1 MCGIV
6 GLHLKNPGLQPRLG
20 ELLTQMLEAMTT
32 RGPDSAGIAVYAD
45 RDPLPAAQGQELR
58 YSLRSNETIDWD
70 LLAKRIAAET
80 GRDIRV
86 EPLGSDS
93 AVFVS
98 PPTATNTAETNT
110 AETNTAETN
119 TAETSFLAAV
129 RRVAPQVT
137 VPGFGRSMVGVKDVG
152 APAAI
157 CARYGIPGWGGY
169 QGIGHTRMATESA
182 VTTAHSHPFAPAADL
197 ALVHNGSFSN
207 YATIRGR
214 LARQGVRCD
223 TDNDSEVAARLVAAR
238 MAEGADLEEGLRTV
252 LKEMD
257 GFFTLLVTTRTQ
269 FAVVRDSFACK
280 PAVVAETPDYV
291 AMASEYHA
299 LAGLPGVT
307 GARVF
312 EPMPEEIHVWSR

>member
-6 GLHLKNPGLQPRLG
+6 GLHLKNPGLRPRLG

-45 RDPLPAAQGQELR
+45 RDPAPAIQGQELR
-58 YSLRSNETIDWD
+58 YSLRSDETIDWD
-70 LLAKRIAAET
+70 VLAKRIAAET
-80 GRDIRV
+80 GRDLRV

-98 PPTATNTAETNT
+98 PA
-110 AETNTAETN
+110 
-119 TAETSFLAAV
+119 AETSFLAAV

-137 VPGFGRSMVGVKDVG
+137 VPGFGRSMVVVKDVG

-157 CARYGIPGWGGY
+157 CARYGIGGWAGY

-207 YATIRGR
+207 YATVRAR
-214 LARQGVRCD
+214 LARQGIHCY

-238 MAEGADLEEGLRTV
+238 MADGADLADGLRTV

-269 FAVVRDSFACK
+269 FAVIRDSFACK
-280 PAVVAETPDYV
+280 PAVIAETPDYV

-299 LAGLPGVT
+299 LAGLPGIT
-307 GARVF
+307 AARVF

>member
-1 MCGIV
+1 
-6 GLHLKNPGLQPRLG
+6 
-20 ELLTQMLEAMTT
+20 
-32 RGPDSAGIAVYAD
+32 
-45 RDPLPAAQGQELR
+45 
-58 YSLRSNETIDWD
+58 
-70 LLAKRIAAET
+70 
-80 GRDIRV
+80 
-86 EPLGSDS
+86 
-93 AVFVS
+93 
-98 PPTATNTAETNT
+98 
-110 AETNTAETN
+110 
-119 TAETSFLAAV
+119 
-129 RRVAPQVT
+129 
-137 VPGFGRSMVGVKDVG
+137 
-152 APAAI
+152 
-157 CARYGIPGWGGY
+157 
-169 QGIGHTRMATESA
+169 MATESA

-214 LARQGVRCD
+214 LARQGIRCE

-280 PAVVAETPDYV
+280 PAVIAETPDYV

-299 LAGLPGVT
+299 LARLPGIT

-312 EPMPEEIHVWSR
+312 EPMPEEVHVWSR

>member
-20 ELLTQMLEAMTT
+20 ELLSQMLEAMTT
-32 RGPDSAGIAVYAD
+32 RGPDSAGIAFYAD
-45 RDPLPAAQGQELR
+45 RDP
-58 YSLRSNETIDWD
+58 
-70 LLAKRIAAET
+70 
-80 GRDIRV
+80 
-86 EPLGSDS
+86 
-93 AVFVS
+93 
-98 PPTATNTAETNT
+98 
-110 AETNTAETN
+110 
-119 TAETSFLAAV
+119 
-129 RRVAPQVT
+129 
-137 VPGFGRSMVGVKDVG
+137 

-214 LARQGVRCD
+214 LARQGIRCD

-280 PAVVAETPDYV
+280 PAVIAETPDYV

-299 LAGLPGVT
+299 LAGLPGIT

>member
-1 MCGIV
+1 
-6 GLHLKNPGLQPRLG
+6 
-20 ELLTQMLEAMTT
+20 
-32 RGPDSAGIAVYAD
+32 
-45 RDPLPAAQGQELR
+45 
-58 YSLRSNETIDWD
+58 
-70 LLAKRIAAET
+70 
-80 GRDIRV
+80 
-86 EPLGSDS
+86 
-93 AVFVS
+93 
-98 PPTATNTAETNT
+98 
-110 AETNTAETN
+110 
-119 TAETSFLAAV
+119 
-129 RRVAPQVT
+129 
-137 VPGFGRSMVGVKDVG
+137 VPGYGRFMVVVKDVG

-207 YATIRGR
+207 YATIRRR
-214 LARQGVRCD
+214 LARKNIRCD
-223 TDNDSEVAARLVAAR
+223 TDNDSEVAARLIAAR

-257 GFFTLLVTTRTQ
+257 GFFTLLVTTGTQ

-280 PAVVAETPDYV
+280 PAVIAETPDYV

-299 LAGLPGVT
+299 LAGLPGIT

>member
-45 RDPLPAAQGQELR
+45 RDPAPATQGQELR
-58 YSLRSNETIDWD
+58 YSLRSDEAIDWD
-70 LLAKRIAAET
+70 LLAKRITAET
-80 GRDIRV
+80 GRDLRV

-93 AVFVS
+93 AIFVS
-98 PPTATNTAETNT
+98 PPAKTLVAETLA
-110 AETNTAETN
+110 AETA
-119 TAETSFLAAV
+119 FLAAV

-137 VPGFGRSMVGVKDVG
+137 VPGFGRSMVVVKDVG
-152 APAAI
+152 SPAAI

-280 PAVVAETPDYV
+280 PAVIAETPDYV

>member
-6 GLHLKNPGLQPRLG
+6 GLHLKNPDLQPRLG

-45 RDPLPAAQGQELR
+45 RDPAPAGHEADPGPDQLVPPVQPDPPGQELR
-58 YSLRSNETIDWD
+58 YSLRSDETIDWD
-70 LLAKRIAAET
+70 LLAQRIAAET
-80 GRDIRV
+80 GRDLRV

-98 PPTATNTAETNT
+98 SA
-110 AETNTAETN
+110 
-119 TAETSFLAAV
+119 AETSFLAAV
-129 RRVAPQVT
+129 RRAAPQVT
-137 VPGFGRSMVGVKDVG
+137 VPGFGRSMVVVKDVG

-207 YATIRGR
+207 YATVRGR
-214 LARQGVRCD
+214 LARQGIRCD
-223 TDNDSEVAARLVAAR
+223 TDNDSEVAARLIAAR
-238 MAEGADLEEGLRTV
+238 MAEGADLADGLRTV

-269 FAVVRDSFACK
+269 FAVIRDSFACK
-280 PAVVAETPDYV
+280 PAVIAETPDYV

-299 LAGLPGVT
+299 LAGLPGIT

>member
-6 GLHLKNPGLQPRLG
+6 GLHLKNPGLAPRLG
-20 ELLTQMLEAMTT
+20 GLLTEMLEAMTT
-32 RGPDSAGIAVYAD
+32 RGPDSAGIAVYAE
-45 RDPLPAAQGQELR
+45 RGPEQELR
-58 YSLRSNETIDWD
+58 YSLRSEEGIDWD
-70 LLAKRIAAET
+70 LLAKRIATET
-80 GRDIRV
+80 GSDVRA

-93 AVFVS
+93 AVFGS
-98 PPTATNTAETNT
+98 PAAEV
-110 AETNTAETN
+110 
-119 TAETSFLAAV
+119 SFLAAI
-129 RRVAPQVT
+129 RRIAPQVT
-137 VPGFGRSMVGVKDVG
+137 VPGYGRSMVVVKDVG

-157 CARYGIPGWGGY
+157 CARYGIPSWGGY

-207 YATIRGR
+207 YATIRRR
-214 LARQGVRCD
+214 LAREGIRCD
-223 TDNDSEVAARLVAAR
+223 TDNDSEVAARLIAAR
-238 MAEGADLEEGLRTV
+238 MAEGADLEGGLRTV

-280 PAVVAETPDYV
+280 PAVIAETADYV

-299 LAGLPGVT
+299 LAGLPGIT

>member
-20 ELLTQMLEAMTT
+20 ELLTEMLEAMTT
-32 RGPDSAGIAVYAD
+32 RGPDSAGIAVYTD
-45 RDPLPAAQGQELR
+45 RAPAPGAQEHELR
-58 YSLRSNETIDWD
+58 YSLRSDEAIDWD

-80 GRDIRV
+80 GRNVRV
-86 EPLGSDS
+86 EPLGSGSSGSGFAGSAGSADS
-93 AVFVS
+93 AVLAS
-98 PPTATNTAETNT
+98 PA
-110 AETNTAETN
+110 
-119 TAETSFLAAV
+119 AETSFLAAA
-129 RRVAPQVT
+129 RRIAPQVS
-137 VPGFGRSMVGVKDVG
+137 VPGYGRSMVVVKDVG

-157 CARYGIPGWGGY
+157 CARYGIPGWAGY

-207 YATIRGR
+207 YATIRRR
-214 LARQGVRCD
+214 LARNGIHCD
-223 TDNDSEVAARLVAAR
+223 TDNDSEVAARLIAVR

-257 GFFTLLVTTRTQ
+257 GFFTLLVTTATQ

-280 PAVVAETPDYV
+280 PAVIAETPDYV

-299 LAGLPGVT
+299 LAGLPGVA